1 MNELNKIA
9 NNGHLCYKK
18 FILQHIKVSSS
29 RFRSKIGIKSKTNKF
44 TTDNFFFFFFF
55 FFSPGLDYTL

>member
-55 FFSPGLDYTL
+55 F